1 MCMQMTVLRK
11 IRKAGEMNG
20 YAIDLAEAQAKDY
33 VMLKNEVKNIKDD
46 VTAIKT
52 EQAVQGGKID
62 LILQRLNG
70 PVEDLKKKGIVAE
83 AIMPFFKSWKFW
95 CLLVIAIMIIALA
108 GERVINLI
116 GWIPTTGA

>member
-1 MCMQMTVLRK
+1 MQMTVLKK

-33 VMLKNEVKNIKDD
+33 VMLKKEVKNIKDD
-46 VTAIKT
+46 VAAIKT
-52 EQAVQGGKID
+52 EQAIQGSKID

-95 CLLVIAIMIIALA
+95 CLLVIAVMIIALA
-108 GERVINLI
+108 GERALSIL
-116 GWIPTTGA
+116 GWIPTGA